1 MENIKDII
9 CDILHFFKE
18 DYYHF
23 IKSGGQSS
31 VLQPHSILDIG
42 PI

>member
-1 MENIKDII
+1 MENIKDMS
-9 CDILHFFKE
+9 CDILHFFRK
-18 DYYHF
+18 DDYHF

-31 VLQPHSILDIG
+31 VLLPHSVLGFG